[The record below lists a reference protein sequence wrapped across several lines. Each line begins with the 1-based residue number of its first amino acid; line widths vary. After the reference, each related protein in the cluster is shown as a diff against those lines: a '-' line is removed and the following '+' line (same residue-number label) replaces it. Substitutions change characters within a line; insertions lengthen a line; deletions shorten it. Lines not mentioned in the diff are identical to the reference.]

1 MGGIDAEVLY
11 GPSLAL
17 PLLATVALTPLA
29 ARLAWRYGLLDRPG
43 ENKHH
48 QQVTPYLGGL
58 AAAVGLLTIGTVAA
72 GAEGELVTVLLGG
85 LALSFLG
92 LVDDRQTVRMA
103 SKLLLEVAAGVALWL
118 VGIRAGLFGVPAL
131 DLALTVVWV
140 VGIINAI
147 NLLDN
152 MDGLAAGVTAISALT
167 FFVISAQAG
176 HFLVGSFALAVAGAA
191 LGFLFHNF
199 PPAKIFLGDSGTL
212 LFGFLL
218 AALGLKL
225 DLVGENGFVRSA
237 IPILALGVPIFDM
250 IVVVIAR
257 TRERRPIYVGGL
269 DHTSHRLAGRGLSAR
284 SVALLH
290 YAVQIAL
297 SALAIALLS
306 VTWEAALWIVIATS
320 VAALTGLWAVL
331 RIRDGRTPSDSRK
344 IDEDAPTRL
353 LAPVDQRPG
362 YSGMDGLSDP

>member
-1 MGGIDAEVLY
+1 V
-11 GPSLAL
+11 
-17 PLLATVALTPLA
+17 
-29 ARLAWRYGLLDRPG
+29 
-43 ENKHH
+43 
-48 QQVTPYLGGL
+48 
-58 AAAVGLLTIGTVAA
+58 
-72 GAEGELVTVLLGG
+72 
-85 LALSFLG
+85 
-92 LVDDRQTVRMA
+92 
-103 SKLLLEVAAGVALWL
+103 
-118 VGIRAGLFGVPAL
+118 RAGLFDVAAL

-140 VGIINAI
+140 VGITNAI

-152 MDGLAAGVTAISALT
+152 MDGLASGVTAISAIT
-167 FFVISAQAG
+167 FFIISAQAG
-176 HFLVGSFALAVAGAA
+176 HFLVGALALAVAGSA

-297 SALAIALLS
+297 SALAIALLF
-306 VTWEAALWIVIATS
+306 VTWAAALWIVIATG
-320 VAALTGLWAVL
+320 VAAVTGLWAVL
-331 RIRDGRTPSDSRK
+331 RIPDGRTPSDSRK
-344 IDEDAPTRL
+344 IDEDTPTRQ
-353 LAPVDQRPG
+353 LAPADQRPG
-362 YSGMDGLSDP
+362 YSGSDRLS

>member
-1 MGGIDAEVLY
+1 VLTLPPVALY
-11 GPSLAL
+11 GISFTAALAGA
-17 PLLATVALTPLA
+17 LLLTPLA
-29 ARLAWRYGLLDRPG
+29 ARLAVHLGVLDRPAP
-43 ENKHH
+43 NKAHLRA
-48 QQVTPYLGGL
+48 TPYLGGL
-58 AAAVGLLTIGTVAA
+58 AVAVGVVIVGGLTA
-72 GAEGELVTVLLGG
+72 GASGQLVTVLV
-85 LALSFLG
+85 AALG
-92 LVDDRQTVRMA
+92 LGVLGLLDDHRLVGPLI
-103 SKLLLEVAAGVALWL
+103 KLFVEISAAVALWL
-118 VGIRAGLFGVPAL
+118 VGIGAGLFGVPAL

-140 VGIINAI
+140 VGITNAI

-152 MDGLAAGVTAISALT
+152 MDGLASGVTAISAIT
-167 FFVISAQAG
+167 FFIISAQAG
-176 HFLVGSFALAVAGAA
+176 HFLVGALALAVAGSA

-199 PPAKIFLGDSGTL
+199 PPAKIFLGDAGTL

-257 TRERRPIYVGGL
+257 IREGRPIYVGGL

-284 SVALLH
+284 AVALLH
-290 YAVQIAL
+290 YAGQITL
-297 SALAIALLS
+297 SALAIALLF
-306 VTWEAALWIVIATS
+306 VTWGAALWIVIATS
-320 VAALTGLWAVL
+320 VAALAGLWAVL
-331 RIRDGRTPSDSRK
+331 RIPDGRTPSDSRK

-353 LAPVDQRPG
+353 LAPVDRHAG